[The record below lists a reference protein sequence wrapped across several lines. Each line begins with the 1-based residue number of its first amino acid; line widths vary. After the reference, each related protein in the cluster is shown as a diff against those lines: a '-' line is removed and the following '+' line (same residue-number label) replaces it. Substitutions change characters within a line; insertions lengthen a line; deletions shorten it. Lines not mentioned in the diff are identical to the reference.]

1 MQLGLIGLGKM
12 GGNMA
17 ERLRLGGHQVVGFD
31 FNAEAV
37 AKLTEAGNVGV
48 SSLEDLAKNLKGRRA
63 IWIMVPQGKPVDD
76 TIAKLEPLLNPG
88 DILIDGG
95 NSKYKD
101 SMRHYKEVTAKGFQF
116 VDVGT
121 SGGVWGLKE
130 GYSMMIGGDK
140 DPVDYLRP
148 IFETLAPAADKGW
161 GHVGPAGAGHFVKMV
176 HNGIEYGMM
185 QAYAE
190 GFTVMEKKEEF
201 HLDLPQIAQIWRY
214 GSVVRSWLLDLT
226 ADALAGNPTL
236 DGLAGVCRG
245 FRRGPLDGV
254 RGDRSECVR
263 AGDHRVGD
271 PPHPLARGEQ
281 LYRPH
286 AGHHAQRVW
295 RACGEEEL
303 GIGQGTR
310 GQDWDQGQKLPQ
322 LFGECESNLQRG

>member
-17 ERLRLGGHQVVGFD
+17 ERLRLAGHQVVGFD

-37 AKLTEAGNVGV
+37 ARLAASGNVGAPT
-48 SSLEDLAKNLKGRRA
+48 LEDLVQKLKGRRA
-63 IWIMVPQGKPVDD
+63 IWIMVPQGDPVDQ

-95 NSKYKD
+95 NSYYKD
-101 SMRHYKEVTAKGFQF
+101 SIRRYKEVTAKGFQF

-140 DPVDYLRP
+140 EPVESLRP
-148 IFETLAPAADKGW
+148 IFEALAPAADKGW
-161 GHVGPAGAGHFVKMV
+161 GRVGPAGSGHFVKMI

-190 GFTVMEKKEEF
+190 GFTILEKKEE
-201 HLDLPQIAQIWRY
+201 LDLNLPQIAQIWRY

-226 ADALAGNPTL
+226 ADALCKNPTL
-236 DGLAGVCRG
+236 EGLEAYVADSGEGRWTV
-245 FRRGPLDGV
+245 FEAIDLNISAPVITESLMRRI
-254 RGDRSECVR
+254 RSREENNFTDRMLSIMRNEF
-263 AGDHRVGD
+263 GG
-271 PPHPLARGEQ
+271 
-281 LYRPH
+281 H
-286 AGHHAQRVW
+286 AVKK
-295 RACGEEEL
+295 
-303 GIGQGTR
+303 
-310 GQDWDQGQKLPQ
+310 D
-322 LFGECESNLQRG
+322 